1 MIRRLILP
9 LLMAPLFVLAACDDD
24 HYYEDDQDVVIVDQV
39 PSGGDDF
46 GLLDHFG
53 HDFADRDISAS
64 DDQDGFTFTLAQDSL
79 VVVTMTGV
87 GGFDGYL
94 DLYAGNFDFIA
105 GDNDGGPGD
114 DPVLVGVLDAG
125 DYFVVAGGENYEEG
139 DYGIDISVEPL
150 GGADFGLMGVP
161 DSLLD
166 TGGDISD
173 SLDVDS
179 FVFTLESAAVVDVF
193 LTRTSG
199 NYDGNLELLDEYGNQ
214 VAFIDAPSDNDPE
227 ILLANLNAGTYIVR
241 VGAGSGLGDYTL
253 QIDTN

>member
-1 MIRRLILP
+1 MFRRMMLP
-9 LLMAPLFVLAACDDD
+9 LLLAPLFVLAACDDD
-24 HYYEDDQDVVIVDQV
+24 CYEDDDDFEVVEQV
-39 PSGGDDF
+39 PTGGDDF

-94 DLYAGNFDFIA
+94 DLYTAGFSFVA
-105 GDNDGGPGD
+105 GDSNGGPGD

-125 DYFVVAGGENYEEG
+125 DYFVVAGGEYGVEG

-150 GGADFGLMGVP
+150 GGADFGIMTVP
-161 DSLLD
+161 DSLID

-179 FVFTLESAAVVDVF
+179 FVFTIESSAVVDVF

-227 ILLANLNAGTYIVR
+227 ILAANLGAGTYIVR
-241 VGAGSGLGDYTL
+241 VGAGSGFGDYTL
-253 QIDTN
+253 QVDTN